1 MIGVEVAKDE
11 ASKEWGSDE
20 AHEIMN
26 RSWRRGV
33 AMVLAGAS
41 TLRIAPPLII
51 TRGLV
56 DTALE
61 IIEETVRDVNAES
74 TKGI

>member
-1 MIGVEVAKDE
+1 MIGVEAAKDE

-26 RSWRRGV
+26 RSWRSV

-51 TRGLV
+51 TRP
-56 DTALE
+56 
-61 IIEETVRDVNAES
+61 VNSS
-74 TKGI
+74 TRLLRS